1 VHKQW
6 DRGEGL
12 WKQKRAYLINF
23 SHELLILGHAVVS
36 GVYAAGDTSISF
48 LFPYQ
53 QESKPIIV

>member
-1 VHKQW
+1 MHKQW

-36 GVYAAGDTSISF
+36 GVYAAGDTSISC
-48 LFPYQ
+48 FPL
-53 QESKPIIV
+53 SAGI